1 VKIRYPPSEKRL
13 INLLDQNIAFLI
25 NKVPTIKK
33 IILFGSY
40 SRKTPH
46 YGSDV
51 DLLIIV
57 KKRTENDFEKIYETL
72 IEISLEYE
80 WSPLLLSDKKFR
92 ELKKEDTAFMKEVIK
107 DGIIICKFP

>member
-13 INLLDQNIAFLI
+13 INLLEQNIDFLI

-40 SRKTPH
+40 SRKNPH
-46 YGSDV
+46 FGSDV

-57 KKRTENDFEKIYETL
+57 KKRIDNDFEEIYEAL
-72 IEISLEYE
+72 VDLSLEYE
-80 WSPLLLSDKKFR
+80 WSPLLLIEKRFR
-92 ELKKEDTAFMKEVIK
+92 KLKKEDTPFFKEVIK
-107 DGIIICKFP
+107 DGILI